1 MAEGGGRGSGAGGQ
15 SNLYERRVEE
25 EWKLLQ
31 KLAERNP
38 GVVEVVGRRRLA
50 DGDLFEVA
58 LHQTAGIVAWR
69 GTEPVLEMSHR
80 VLLRFP
86 RFFPAVP
93 IEATVAPPVFHPNVD
108 PRSGF
113 VCLWTRTSAGD
124 TVMEALRRLQRIV
137 AWAAVNNAAE
147 HVMQPEAVRWGQE
160 QGERARREFTPLV
173 EAAEFKLER
182 DYRELEETPRRRRL
196 EPLP

>member
-1 MAEGGGRGSGAGGQ
+1 MAEGST
-15 SNLYERRVEE
+15 LYERRVDE
-25 EWKLLQ
+25 EWNLLQ

-38 GVVEVVGRRRLA
+38 GVVELVGRRRLA

-58 LHQTAGIVAWR
+58 LHQTAGIVGWR
-69 GTEPVLEMSHR
+69 GTEPVLERSHR

-93 IEATVAPPVFHPNVD
+93 IEATLASPVFHPNVD

-124 TVMEALRRLQRIV
+124 TIMEALRRLQRIV

-147 HVMQPEAVRWGQE
+147 HVMQPEAVRWGQD
-160 QGERARREFTPLV
+160 QAERARLDFTPLV

-182 DYRELEETPRRRRL
+182 DYREPKGRRKRLDTEPR
-196 EPLP
+196 P

>member
-1 MAEGGGRGSGAGGQ
+1 MAEGST
-15 SNLYERRVEE
+15 LYERRVDQ

-31 KLAERNP
+31 RLAERNP

-50 DGDLFEVA
+50 DGDIFEVA
-58 LHQTAGIVAWR
+58 LHQTPGIVGWR
-69 GTEPVLEMSHR
+69 GTEPVLERSHR

-108 PRSGF
+108 PMSGF

-137 AWAAVNNAAE
+137 AWAAVNNAVE

-173 EAAEFKLER
+173 ETTEFKLER
-182 DYRELEETPRRRRL
+182 DYREREGTPRRRRL
-196 EPLP
+196 EPTAGCTEPRL